1 LHPLKDRSKSF
12 YDFVALDMKKLSV
25 ITILLCFLFGSTV
38 IAQKFRP
45 RDRGLEIGLFNTG
58 KWNAITDVAGVTV
71 GHETVIETD
80 SIRTGVTVIIPHQG
94 NLYQEKVMAA
104 VHVTNGYGK
113 AVGFTQIEE
122 LGTIETPIG
131 LTNTL
136 NTFSVADDILGYMLA
151 VPGHQG
157 TVNPVV
163 GETNDGR
170 LNDIAGRHVQNHHT
184 LNAIRNAKSGLVA
197 EGSVGAGTGTR
208 ALGFKGGIGTAS
220 RVLPKEAGGY
230 TVGVL
235 VQTNFGG
242 SLMINGAPV
251 GRELKK
257 SPFASQIPYDEDE
270 GSCMIV
276 IATDAPLSNRNLK
289 RMAKRVD
296 HAFGRVGAYS
306 SNGSGDYAIIFSTH
320 RANRVTGGTGQFGG
334 SNEIEVSRKD
344 IRNRNMSALFM
355 ATVEATEEAI
365 INSLFMAETV
375 SSRYGTMEALPVDKT
390 MQILKKYK
398 ALNWNKKLYPWK
410 K

>member
-1 LHPLKDRSKSF
+1 
-12 YDFVALDMKKLSV
+12 MKKFLIQS
-25 ITILLCFLFGSTV
+25 ILTLL
-38 IAQKFRP
+38 IINNLAQSQKIRP
-45 RDRGLEIGLFNTG
+45 REMGLEIGLFQPG
-58 KWNAITDVAGVTV
+58 QWNAITDVPGVKV
-71 GHETVIETD
+71 GHETIIRGDNV
-80 SIRTGVTVIIPHQG
+80 RTGVTIISPHDG
-94 NLYQEKVMAA
+94 NLFENKVMGA
-104 VHVTNGYGK
+104 VHVTNGFGK
-113 AVGFTQIEE
+113 ALGFTQVEE

-136 NTFSVADDILGYMLA
+136 NIFNVANAIVDYMIINN
-151 VPGHQG
+151 PNIRS
-157 TVNPVV
+157 VNPVV
-163 GETNDGR
+163 GETNDSG
-170 LNDIAGRHVQNHHT
+170 LNDIQGRHVLKKHV
-184 LNAIRNAKSGLVA
+184 LKAIQNAKSGPVI
-197 EGSVGAGTGTR
+197 EGSIGAGTGTR
-208 ALGFKGGIGTAS
+208 ALGFKGGIGTSS
-220 RVLPKEAGGY
+220 RVLPKEAGGF

-257 SPFASQIPYDEDE
+257 SPFSSSIPYDEDE

-306 SNGSGDYAIIFSTH
+306 SNGSGDYAIIFSTSKPQSSDKKSFT
-320 RANRVTGGTGQFGG
+320 RK
-334 SNEIEVSRKD
+334 EIKNNSM
-344 IRNRNMSALFM
+344 NGLFM

-375 SSRYGTMEALPVDKT
+375 SSKYGKMEELPVDET
-390 MQILKKYK
+390 MKILKKYK

>member
-1 LHPLKDRSKSF
+1 
-12 YDFVALDMKKLSV
+12 MKKILIQSILILFV
-25 ITILLCFLFGSTV
+25 ITNWVQS
-38 IAQKFRP
+38 QKLRP
-45 RDRGLEIGLFNTG
+45 REMGLEIGLFQTG
-58 KWNAITDVAGVTV
+58 DWNAITDVYGVKV
-71 GHETVIETD
+71 GHETIIRGDKV
-80 SIRTGVTVIIPHQG
+80 RTGVTIILPHG
-94 NLYQEKVMAA
+94 ENLFDKKVMAA
-104 VHVTNGYGK
+104 VHVTNGFGK
-113 AVGFTQIEE
+113 ALGFTQVEE

-136 NTFSVADDILGYMLA
+136 NVFNVANSIIDYMIMQNPDIRS
-151 VPGHQG
+151 
-157 TVNPVV
+157 VNPVV
-163 GETNDGR
+163 GETNDSG
-170 LNDIAGRHVQNHHT
+170 LNDIQGRHVKKIHVMK
-184 LNAIRNAKSGLVA
+184 AINNAKSGPVI

-208 ALGFKGGIGTAS
+208 AFGYKGGIGTSS
-220 RVLPKEAGGY
+220 RILPKEAGGF

-257 SPFASQIPYDEDE
+257 SPFSSNIPYDEDE

-296 HAFGRVGAYS
+296 HALGSVGAYS
-306 SNGSGDYAIIFSTH
+306 PNGSGDYAIIFSTA
-320 RANRVTGGTGQFGG
+320 REKSSEKKSFTRK
-334 SNEIEVSRKD
+334 EIKNSSM
-344 IRNRNMSALFM
+344 NGLFM

-375 SSRYGTMEALPVDKT
+375 SSRYGKMEALPVDKT
-390 MQILKKYK
+390 MKILKKYK
-398 ALNWNKKLYPWK
+398 ALNWNKNLYPWK

>member
-1 LHPLKDRSKSF
+1 LRPLKDMSKSF
-12 YDFVALDMKKLSV
+12 YHFVVSGMKKFN
-25 ITILLCFLFGSTV
+25 IIPIFLLIVCSFLMG
-38 IAQKFRP
+38 QKTRP
-45 RDRGLEIGLFNTG
+45 RDMGLEIGLFRTG

-71 GHETVIETD
+71 GHETIIEND
-80 SIRTGVTVIIPHQG
+80 SVRTGVTVIIPHQG
-94 NLYQEKVMAA
+94 GLYKEKVMAA

-122 LGTIETPIG
+122 LGTIETPIA

-136 NTFSVADDILGYMLA
+136 NTFLVANAIVDYMISENPDIRS
-151 VPGHQG
+151 
-157 TVNPVV
+157 VNPVV
-163 GETNDGR
+163 GETNDSG
-170 LNDIAGRHVQNHHT
+170 LNDIRGRHVTKKHVFS
-184 LNAIRNAKSGLVA
+184 AIQNAKSGPVA

-251 GRELKK
+251 GRELKV
-257 SPFASQIPYDEDE
+257 SPFASRIPYDEDE

-320 RANRVTGGTGQFGG
+320 KANSSDGLTTTR
-334 SNEIEVSRKD
+334 EEMK
-344 IRNRNMSALFM
+344 NRHMNGLFM

>member
-1 LHPLKDRSKSF
+1 MSKSF
-12 YDFVALDMKKLSV
+12 YHFVVSGMKKFN
-25 ITILLCFLFGSTV
+25 IIPIFLLIVCSFLMG
-38 IAQKFRP
+38 QKTRP
-45 RDRGLEIGLFNTG
+45 RDMGLEIGLFRTG

-71 GHETVIETD
+71 GHETIIEND
-80 SIRTGVTVIIPHQG
+80 SVRTGVTVIIPHQG
-94 NLYQEKVMAA
+94 GLYKEKVMAA

-122 LGTIETPIG
+122 LGTIETPIA

-136 NTFSVADDILGYMLA
+136 NTFLVANAIVDYMISENPDIRS
-151 VPGHQG
+151 
-157 TVNPVV
+157 VNPVV
-163 GETNDGR
+163 GETNDSG
-170 LNDIAGRHVQNHHT
+170 LNDIRGRHVTKKHVFS
-184 LNAIRNAKSGLVA
+184 AIQNAKGGPVA

-251 GRELKK
+251 GRELKV
-257 SPFASQIPYDEDE
+257 SPFASRIPYDEDE

-320 RANRVTGGTGQFGG
+320 KANSSDGLTTTR
-334 SNEIEVSRKD
+334 EEMK
-344 IRNRNMSALFM
+344 NRHMNGLFM

>member
-1 LHPLKDRSKSF
+1 
-12 YDFVALDMKKLSV
+12 MKKFLIHS
-25 ITILLCFLFGSTV
+25 ILTLL
-38 IAQKFRP
+38 IINNWAQSQKIRP
-45 RDRGLEIGLFNTG
+45 REMGLEIGLLQTG
-58 KWNAITDVAGVTV
+58 QWNAITDVPGVKV
-71 GHETVIETD
+71 GHETIIRGDNV
-80 SIRTGVTVIIPHQG
+80 RTGVTIISPHDG
-94 NLYQEKVMAA
+94 NLFENKVMGA
-104 VHVTNGYGK
+104 VHVTNGFGK
-113 AVGFTQIEE
+113 ALGFTQVEE

-136 NTFSVADDILGYMLA
+136 NIFNVANAIVDYMIINN
-151 VPGHQG
+151 PNIRS
-157 TVNPVV
+157 VNPVV
-163 GETNDGR
+163 GETNDSG
-170 LNDIAGRHVQNHHT
+170 LNDIQGRHVLKKHV
-184 LNAIRNAKSGLVA
+184 LKAIQNAKSGPVT
-197 EGSVGAGTGTR
+197 EGSIGAGTGTR
-208 ALGFKGGIGTAS
+208 ALGYKGGIGTSS
-220 RVLPKEAGGY
+220 RVLPKEAGGF

-257 SPFASQIPYDEDE
+257 SPFSSSIPYDEDE

-306 SNGSGDYAIIFSTH
+306 SNGSGDYAIIFSTSKPQSSDKKSFT
-320 RANRVTGGTGQFGG
+320 RK
-334 SNEIEVSRKD
+334 EIKNNSM
-344 IRNRNMSALFM
+344 NGLFI

-375 SSRYGTMEALPVDKT
+375 SSKYGKMEELPVDET
-390 MQILKKYK
+390 MKILKKYK

>member
-1 LHPLKDRSKSF
+1 MRPLKDMSKSF
-12 YDFVALDMKKLSV
+12 YHFVVSGMKKFN
-25 ITILLCFLFGSTV
+25 IIPIFLLIVCSFLMG
-38 IAQKFRP
+38 QKTRP
-45 RDRGLEIGLFNTG
+45 RDMGLEIGLFNTG

-71 GHETVIETD
+71 GHETIIEND
-80 SIRTGVTVIIPHQG
+80 SVRTGVTVIIPHQG
-94 NLYQEKVMAA
+94 GLYKEKVMAA

-122 LGTIETPIG
+122 LGTIETPIA

-136 NTFSVADDILGYMLA
+136 NTFLVANAIVDYMISENPDIRS
-151 VPGHQG
+151 
-157 TVNPVV
+157 VNPVV
-163 GETNDGR
+163 GETNDSG
-170 LNDIAGRHVQNHHT
+170 LNDIRGRHVTKKHVFS
-184 LNAIRNAKSGLVA
+184 AIQNAKGGPVA

-251 GRELKK
+251 GRELKV
-257 SPFASQIPYDEDE
+257 SPFASRIPYDEDE

-320 RANRVTGGTGQFGG
+320 KANSSDGLTTTR
-334 SNEIEVSRKD
+334 EEMK
-344 IRNRNMSALFM
+344 NRHMNGLFM

>member
-1 LHPLKDRSKSF
+1 
-12 YDFVALDMKKLSV
+12 MKKFLIQS
-25 ITILLCFLFGSTV
+25 ILTLL
-38 IAQKFRP
+38 IINNWAQSQKIRP
-45 RDRGLEIGLFNTG
+45 REMGLEIGLFQTG
-58 KWNAITDVAGVTV
+58 KWNAITDVNGVKV
-71 GHETVIETD
+71 GHETIIQGDNV
-80 SIRTGVTVIIPHQG
+80 RTGVTIIVPHEG
-94 NLYQEKVMAA
+94 NLFKDKVMAA
-104 VHVTNGYGK
+104 VYVTNGFGK
-113 AVGFTQIEE
+113 ALGFTQVEE

-136 NTFSVADDILGYMLA
+136 NIFSVANAIVDYMIINN
-151 VPGHQG
+151 PNIRS
-157 TVNPVV
+157 VNPVV
-163 GETNDGR
+163 GETNDSG
-170 LNDIAGRHVQNHHT
+170 LNDIQGRHVSKNHVF
-184 LNAIRNAKSGLVA
+184 NAIKNAKAGSVL
-197 EGSVGAGTGTR
+197 EGSIGAGTGTR
-208 ALGFKGGIGTAS
+208 ALGFKGGIGTSS
-220 RVLPKEAGGY
+220 RVLPDEAGGF

-257 SPFASQIPYDEDE
+257 SPFFSSIPYDEDE
-270 GSCMIV
+270 GSCMII

-306 SNGSGDYAIIFSTH
+306 SNGSGDYAIIFSTSKPPSSDKKSFT
-320 RANRVTGGTGQFGG
+320 RK
-334 SNEIEVSRKD
+334 EIKNNSM
-344 IRNRNMSALFM
+344 NGLFM

-375 SSRYGTMEALPVDKT
+375 SSKYGKMEELPIDETMK
-390 MQILKKYK
+390 ILKKYR

>member
-1 LHPLKDRSKSF
+1 
-12 YDFVALDMKKLSV
+12 MKKILIQSILILFV
-25 ITILLCFLFGSTV
+25 INNWVQS
-38 IAQKFRP
+38 QKLRP
-45 RDRGLEIGLFNTG
+45 RDMGLEIGLFQTG
-58 KWNAITDVAGVTV
+58 KWNAITDVYGVKV
-71 GHETVIETD
+71 GHETIIRGDKV
-80 SIRTGVTVIIPHQG
+80 RTGVTIILPHSEI
-94 NLYQEKVMAA
+94 LFDKKVMAA
-104 VHVTNGYGK
+104 VHVTNGFGK
-113 AVGFTQIEE
+113 ALGFTQVEE

-136 NTFSVADDILGYMLA
+136 NIFNVANSIIDYMIMQNPDIKS
-151 VPGHQG
+151 
-157 TVNPVV
+157 VNPVV
-163 GETNDGR
+163 GETNDSG
-170 LNDIAGRHVQNHHT
+170 LNDIQGRHVKKIHVMK
-184 LNAIRNAKSGLVA
+184 AINNAKSGPVI

-208 ALGFKGGIGTAS
+208 AFGYKGGIGTSS
-220 RVLPKEAGGY
+220 RILPKEAGGF

-257 SPFASQIPYDEDE
+257 SPFSSNIPYDEDE

-296 HAFGRVGAYS
+296 HALGSVGAYS
-306 SNGSGDYAIIFSTH
+306 PNGSGDYAIIFSTA
-320 RANRVTGGTGQFGG
+320 REKSSEKKSFTRK
-334 SNEIEVSRKD
+334 EIKNSSM
-344 IRNRNMSALFM
+344 NGLFM

-375 SSRYGTMEALPVDKT
+375 SSRYGKMEALPVDET
-390 MQILKKYK
+390 MKILKKYK
-398 ALNWNKKLYPWK
+398 ALNWNKNLYPWK

>member
-1 LHPLKDRSKSF
+1 
-12 YDFVALDMKKLSV
+12 MKKFLIHS
-25 ITILLCFLFGSTV
+25 ILTLL
-38 IAQKFRP
+38 IINNWAQSQKIRP
-45 RDRGLEIGLFNTG
+45 REMGLEIGLFQPG
-58 KWNAITDVAGVTV
+58 QWNAITDVPGVKV
-71 GHETVIETD
+71 GHETIIRGDNV
-80 SIRTGVTVIIPHQG
+80 RTGVTIISPHDG
-94 NLYQEKVMAA
+94 NLFENKVMGA
-104 VHVTNGYGK
+104 VHVTNGFGK
-113 AVGFTQIEE
+113 ALGFTQVEE

-136 NTFSVADDILGYMLA
+136 NIFIVANAIVDYMISKN
-151 VPGHQG
+151 P
-157 TVNPVV
+157 TIRSVNPVV
-163 GETNDGR
+163 GETNDSG
-170 LNDIAGRHVQNHHT
+170 LNDIQGRHVLKKHV
-184 LNAIRNAKSGLVA
+184 LKAIQNAKSGPVI
-197 EGSVGAGTGTR
+197 EGSIGAGTGTR
-208 ALGFKGGIGTAS
+208 ALGFKGGIGTSS
-220 RVLPKEAGGY
+220 RVLPKEAGGF

-257 SPFASQIPYDEDE
+257 SPFSSSIPYDEDE

-306 SNGSGDYAIIFSTH
+306 SNGSGDYAIIFSTSKPQSSDKKSFT
-320 RANRVTGGTGQFGG
+320 RK
-334 SNEIEVSRKD
+334 EIKNNSM
-344 IRNRNMSALFM
+344 NGLFI

-375 SSRYGTMEALPVDKT
+375 SSKYGKMEELPVDET
-390 MQILKKYK
+390 MKILKKYK

>member
-1 LHPLKDRSKSF
+1 MRPLKDMSKSF
-12 YDFVALDMKKLSV
+12 YHFVVSGMKKFN
-25 ITILLCFLFGSTV
+25 IIPIFLLIVCSFLMG
-38 IAQKFRP
+38 QKTRP
-45 RDRGLEIGLFNTG
+45 RDMGLEIGLFRTG

-71 GHETVIETD
+71 GHETIIEND
-80 SIRTGVTVIIPHQG
+80 SVRTGVTVIIPHQG
-94 NLYQEKVMAA
+94 GLYKEKVMAA

-113 AVGFTQIEE
+113 AIGFTQIEE
-122 LGTIETPIG
+122 LGTIETPIA

-136 NTFSVADDILGYMLA
+136 NTFLVANAIVDYMISENPDIRS
-151 VPGHQG
+151 
-157 TVNPVV
+157 VNPVV
-163 GETNDGR
+163 GETNDSG
-170 LNDIAGRHVQNHHT
+170 LNDIRGRHVTKKHVFS
-184 LNAIRNAKSGLVA
+184 AIQNAKGGPVA

-251 GRELKK
+251 GRELKV
-257 SPFASQIPYDEDE
+257 SPFASRIPYDEDE

-320 RANRVTGGTGQFGG
+320 KANSSDGLTTTR
-334 SNEIEVSRKD
+334 EEMK
-344 IRNRNMSALFM
+344 NRHMNGLFM

>member
-1 LHPLKDRSKSF
+1 MSKSF
-12 YDFVALDMKKLSV
+12 YHVVLLNMKKIILHSV
-25 ITILLCFLFGSTV
+25 LLTFV
-38 IAQKFRP
+38 IHEFVFCQNNRP
-45 RDRGLEIGLFNTG
+45 RDLGLEIGLFETG
-58 KWNAITDVAGVTV
+58 KWNAITDVKGVEV
-71 GHETVIETD
+71 GHETIISND
-80 SIRTGVTVIIPHQG
+80 NIRTGVTIIKPHGG
-94 NLYQEKVMAA
+94 NLYLDKVLGA
-104 VHVTNGYGK
+104 VYVTNGFGK
-113 AVGFTQIEE
+113 ALGFTQVEE

-136 NTFSVADDILGYMLA
+136 NIFNVANAIIDYMIKEN
-151 VPGHQG
+151 PNIRS
-157 TVNPVV
+157 VNPVV
-163 GETNDGR
+163 GETNDSG
-170 LNDIAGRHVQNHHT
+170 LNDIQGRHVKKSHV
-184 LNAIRNAKSGLVA
+184 LKAIQNAKSGPVA

-208 ALGFKGGIGTAS
+208 ALGFKGGIGTSS
-220 RVLPKEAGGY
+220 RLLPKEVGGF

-257 SPFASQIPYDEDE
+257 SPFSSNIPYDGEE

-289 RMAKRVD
+289 RMAKRVN

-320 RANRVTGGTGQFGG
+320 RTQALDDKIISSKELKNSSMNG
-334 SNEIEVSRKD
+334 
-344 IRNRNMSALFM
+344 LFM

-375 SSRYGTMEALPVDKT
+375 SSHYGKMEALPVDET

>member
-1 LHPLKDRSKSF
+1 
-12 YDFVALDMKKLSV
+12 MKKILIQSILILFV
-25 ITILLCFLFGSTV
+25 ITNWVQS
-38 IAQKFRP
+38 QKLRP
-45 RDRGLEIGLFNTG
+45 RDMGLEIGLFQTG
-58 KWNAITDVAGVTV
+58 KWNAITDVYGVKV
-71 GHETVIETD
+71 GHETIIRGDKV
-80 SIRTGVTVIIPHQG
+80 RTGVTIILPHSE
-94 NLYQEKVMAA
+94 NLFDKKVMAA
-104 VHVTNGYGK
+104 VHVTNGFGK
-113 AVGFTQIEE
+113 ALGFTQVEE

-136 NTFSVADDILGYMLA
+136 NIFNVANSIIDYMIMQNPDIKS
-151 VPGHQG
+151 
-157 TVNPVV
+157 VNPVV
-163 GETNDGR
+163 GETNDSG
-170 LNDIAGRHVQNHHT
+170 LNDIQGRHVKKIHVMK
-184 LNAIRNAKSGLVA
+184 AINNAKSGPVI

-208 ALGFKGGIGTAS
+208 AFGYKGGIGTSS
-220 RVLPKEAGGY
+220 RILPKEAGGF

-257 SPFASQIPYDEDE
+257 SPFSSNIPYDEDE

-296 HAFGRVGAYS
+296 HALGSVGAYS
-306 SNGSGDYAIIFSTH
+306 PNGSGDYAIIFSTA
-320 RANRVTGGTGQFGG
+320 REKSSEKKSFTRK
-334 SNEIEVSRKD
+334 EIKNSFM
-344 IRNRNMSALFM
+344 NGLFM

-375 SSRYGTMEALPVDKT
+375 SSRYGKMEALPVDET
-390 MQILKKYK
+390 MKILKKYK
-398 ALNWNKKLYPWK
+398 ALNWNKNLYPWK